1 MSDPFIAPQEESASE
16 AIEAIRDELELFDD
30 WMQRY
35 RYLIDLGEKLP
46 AFPQEWQTD
55 QFRVV
60 GCQSQVW
67 LNFCEKEGNLFFA
80 GSSDA
85 AIVKGLVA
93 LLLRIYSG
101 RPYHEILKIDP
112 IFIKDLGLAGAL
124 SANRSNGVASM
135 VKAIQAIA
143 QNYS

>member
-1 MSDPFIAPQEESASE
+1 MLDPFILPQEDSAAE

-46 AFPQEWQTD
+46 EFPEEWQND

-67 LNFCEKEGNLFFA
+67 LNFHEKEGILFFA

-101 RPYHEILKIDP
+101 RPYPEILRVDP
-112 IFIKDLGLAGAL
+112 VFITDLGLAGAL

-143 QNYS
+143 QSHL

>member
-1 MSDPFIAPQEESASE
+1 MSDPFILPQEETALE
-16 AIEAIRDELELFDD
+16 AIEAIKDELDLFDD

-35 RYLIDLGEKLP
+35 SYLIDLGEKLP
-46 AFPQEWQTD
+46 DFPQDWQND
-55 QFRVV
+55 SFRVM

-67 LNFCEKEGNLFFA
+67 LNFCQKEDKIFFA

-85 AIVKGLVA
+85 AIVKGLVS

-101 RPYHEILKIDP
+101 RSAPEILAVDP
-112 IFIKDLGLAGAL
+112 EFIKDLGLSGAL

-135 VKAIQAIA
+135 VKAIQSIA
-143 QNYS
+143 SQK

>member
-1 MSDPFIAPQEESASE
+1 MSDPFILPQEDSAAE
-16 AIEAIRDELELFDD
+16 AIEAVRDELELFDD

-35 RYLIDLGEKLP
+35 SYLIELGGQLP
-46 AFPQEWQTD
+46 DFPEAWQND

-67 LNFCEKEGNLFFA
+67 LNFCKKEDTLFFA

-101 RPYHEILKIDP
+101 RPASEIIKVDP
-112 IFIKDLGLAGAL
+112 IFITDLGLAGAL

-143 QNYS
+143 QKHL

>member
-1 MSDPFIAPQEESASE
+1 MSDPFILPQEDSAAE

-46 AFPQEWQTD
+46 EFPQNWQND

-101 RPYHEILKIDP
+101 RPASKIAKVDP
-112 IFIKDLGLAGAL
+112 IFITDLGLAGAL

-135 VKAIQAIA
+135 VKAIQTIA
-143 QNYS
+143 QKHL

>member
-1 MSDPFIAPQEESASE
+1 MSDLFISPEEETAAE
-16 AIEAIRDELELFDD
+16 AIEAIGDELGLFDD

-35 RYLIDLGEKLP
+35 QYLIELGNTLP
-46 AFPQEWQTD
+46 EFPQIWQNDTY
-55 QFRVV
+55 RVV

-67 LNFCEKEGNLFFA
+67 LNFCKKEDKFFFA

-101 RPYHEILKIDP
+101 RTAEEIKGVDP
-112 IFIKDLGLAGAL
+112 VFIKNLGLSGAL

-135 VKAIQAIA
+135 VKAIQHIV
-143 QNYS
+143 SELI

>member
-1 MSDPFIAPQEESASE
+1 MTDPFIIPEEESASE

-46 AFPQEWQTD
+46 DFPQEWQND
-55 QFRVV
+55 HFRVM

-67 LNFCEKEGNLFFA
+67 LNFREKDGTIFFA

-101 RPYHEILKIDP
+101 RTFPEILAVDP
-112 IFIKDLGLAGAL
+112 IFITDLGLAGAL

-135 VKAIQAIA
+135 VQAIQKIA
-143 QNYS
+143 QSYL

>member
-1 MSDPFIAPQEESASE
+1 MTDPFIIPEEESASE

-46 AFPQEWQTD
+46 DFPQEWQND
-55 QFRVV
+55 NFRVM

-67 LNFCEKEGNLFFA
+67 LNFREKDGNIFFA

-101 RPYHEILKIDP
+101 RTFLEILAVDP
-112 IFIKDLGLAGAL
+112 IFITDLGLAGAL

-135 VKAIQAIA
+135 VQAIQKIA
-143 QNYS
+143 QSYL

>member
-1 MSDPFIAPQEESASE
+1 MSDPFIVPEEDSAAE

-46 AFPQEWQTD
+46 EFPIEWQTD

-67 LNFCEKEGNLFFA
+67 LNFCEKDGKLFFA

-85 AIVKGLVA
+85 VIVKGLIA

-101 RPYHEILKIDP
+101 RDAVEIVRVDP
-112 IFIKDLGLAGAL
+112 IFITDLGLAGAL

-135 VKAIQAIA
+135 VKAIQTIS
-143 QNYS
+143 QNYL